1 MSLLLSQRDRNQL
14 TEQKENLQ
22 EENEGLENANEQL
35 EVDAAK
41 LHLLDIASKKQTD
54 PIHNEISLFEEELR
68 RLIGQSV
75 PQPLQELGFLIKSS
89 SSNVRMFINDGRLR
103 IEESSVEVLNIP
115 IIKLQGFSKST
126 SVGTDFDILSP
137 DDGKKSD

>member
-75 PQPLQELGFLIKSS
+75 PQPLQELGFLINQRSDLHVK
-89 SSNVRMFINDGRLR
+89 RGAINEYNKLKGR
-103 IEESSVEVLNIP
+103 ITEKHEVVNMQEIFEK
-115 IIKLQGFSKST
+115 IREKYK
-126 SVGTDFDILSP
+126 
-137 DDGKKSD
+137 